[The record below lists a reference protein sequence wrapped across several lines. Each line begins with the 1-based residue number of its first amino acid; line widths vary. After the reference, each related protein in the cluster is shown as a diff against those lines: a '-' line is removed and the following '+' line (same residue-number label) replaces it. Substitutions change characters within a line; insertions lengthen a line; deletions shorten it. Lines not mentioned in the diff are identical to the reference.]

1 MSKTLII
8 VAGPTAAGKTALAIQ
23 IAKHYKT
30 EIISADSR
38 QFYREMNIGTA
49 KPSNEELKAVPH
61 HLIDSHSIEDSFSV
75 GDFEKE
81 VIHLLEK
88 LFKTLDQV
96 VLVGGSGLYINAICN
111 GFDNLPIAKE
121 AIRAGLNELLAEKGI
136 GHLQEK
142 LKKADPQYYGEV
154 DINNP
159 QRLIRALEV
168 FETTGNP
175 FSSYRTNTPK
185 KRNFNIIKL
194 GISPTREKLYEQ
206 INLRVDQM
214 IERGL
219 FEEVKSLK
227 DFRQLNTLN
236 TVGYSEIFEFF
247 DGKLSRE
254 EVIDK
259 IKQNTRRFAKR
270 QLTWFNKSRDMMWFE
285 PESIQEII
293 FYLDPILRNSKP
305 GKQKS
310 KD

>member
-8 VAGPTAAGKTALAIQ
+8 IAGPTAAGKTALAIQ
-23 IAKHYKT
+23 IAKHFKT

-49 KPSNEELKAVPH
+49 KPSKEELKSVPH
-61 HLIDSHSIEDSFSV
+61 HLIDSHSVKDSFSV

-81 VIHLLEK
+81 VIKLLEK
-88 LFKTLDQV
+88 LFKSKDQI
-96 VLVGGSGLYINAICN
+96 VLVGGSGLFINAICN
-111 GFDNLPIAKE
+111 GFDELPVAAE
-121 AIRAGLNELLAEKGI
+121 QTRAGLNKLLEEKGI

-142 LKKADPQYYGEV
+142 LKQADPIYYSEV

-168 FETTGNP
+168 FESTGNP

-194 GISPTREKLYEQ
+194 GITPAREKLYEQ

-214 IERGL
+214 VEYGL
-219 FEEVKSLK
+219 FEEVNSLK
-227 DFRQLNTLN
+227 EYRQLNTLN
-236 TVGYSEIFEFF
+236 TVGYSEIFEYF
-247 DGKLSRE
+247 DGKLSKE
-254 EVIDK
+254 DAIDK

-270 QLTWFNKSRDMMWFE
+270 QLTWFKKSQDIYWFNPLE
-285 PESIQEII
+285 LNAI
-293 FYLDPILRNSKP
+293 LDFLDTATSAHLNVD
-305 GKQKS
+305 QKN
-310 KD
+310 